1 VRRESMRTVHVRLTA
16 GQTRALDEL
25 RLYLGRRWERGGPVT
40 ASKAVRW
47 ALRVAL
53 GRMKK
58 ER

>member
-1 VRRESMRTVHVRLTA
+1 MRTIHVRLTA
-16 GQTRALDEL
+16 GQSRALDEL

-40 ASKAVRW
+40 SSKAVRW
-47 ALRVAL
+47 ALKVAL